1 MKITFSTAKVPSASE
16 IGIALTGALD
26 KLGKSEDR
34 KIADTLLEDLGK
46 GAALP
51 AYIGA
56 QECAYLQNHAQS
68 TWAAYLIYRYK
79 FQVYPKLKIVTE
91 FPTYVLIEPVSSCNF
106 RCPMCF
112 QVDKS
117 FTRKPFMGTMSMNL
131 FRQVIDEAC
140 SGGAGAVTIASRGE
154 PTLHPK
160 LAEML
165 EYASGKFFELKLNTN
180 ASKLSDTLAHAILKS
195 GVTNLVFSV
204 DAHHKSLYERIRVG
218 GVFEDTVRNI
228 ENFQRI
234 RAKHYP
240 DSLLTTRISGVSML
254 AEQKDQEAEFTKFWS
269 PLVDEVALVPC
280 EERWDVY
287 NNPVNPENAHPCSY
301 IWERFYVWF
310 DGTCNPCD
318 VDYKSKL
325 SPGKLGAGVSIK
337 DVWNNGAYASLR
349 HVHFEQRRGVLNPCD
364 RCGV

>member
-1 MKITFSTAKVPSASE
+1 MKITFSSAKIPSAPE
-16 IGIALTGALD
+16 IAVALTRALD
-26 KLGKSEDR
+26 GIENSADR
-34 KIADTLLEDLGK
+34 TIVSTLLDDLAK
-46 GAALP
+46 GDALP
-51 AYIGA
+51 PYIGA
-56 QECAYLQNHAQS
+56 QECAYLQNHEPT

-106 RCPMCF
+106 KCPMCF
-112 QVDKS
+112 QVDKT
-117 FTRKPFMGTMSMNL
+117 FTRKPFMGTMSMDL
-131 FRQVIDEAC
+131 FRQVIDEAR

-165 EYASGKFFELKLNTN
+165 AYASGKFFELKLNTN
-180 ASKLSDTLAHAILKS
+180 ASKLTDTLAHSILRS

-204 DAHHKSLYERIRVG
+204 DAHQKALYERIRVG

-228 ENFQRI
+228 KNFQRI
-234 RAKHYP
+234 RAEHYP

-254 AEQKDQEAEFTKFWS
+254 AEQKDREDEFTKFWS

-287 NNPVNPENAHPCSY
+287 NNPVDPDNAHPCSY

-318 VDYKSKL
+318 VDYKSRL
-325 SPGKLGAGVSIK
+325 SPGKIGAGTSIK
-337 DVWNNGAYASLR
+337 DVWNNGTYARLR
-349 HVHFEQRRGVLNPCD
+349 QLHSEKRRGVLNPCD